1 MERNG
6 IPVDSGTHF
15 QNPRVIKNGRGP
27 GHVLGDQ
34 LSFDDGAALVSGA
47 RADYADQHDYH
58 SVPANQRVVA
68 VV

>member
-6 IPVDSGTHF
+6 IPVNSGTYF
-15 QNPRVIKNGRGP
+15 QTPGVIKNGRGP

-34 LSFDDGAALVSGA
+34 LSFDDGGALVCGA
-47 RADYADQHDYH
+47 HADNADQRDSH

-68 VV
+68 IV